1 MDGRARAVREGRKGH
16 GAGLRASA
24 SRCVASRHVTSR
36 GKGKRPRARVEEEEE
51 EGGGHVTVAGA
62 AAAAL

>member
-1 MDGRARAVREGRKGH
+1 MSARW
-16 GAGLRASA
+16 
-24 SRCVASRHVTSR
+24 RCVRGRGGAARERVAARHVVWE
-36 GKGKRPRARVEEEEE
+36 KRPRARVEEEE